1 MTVRAEEVAEERDA
15 HLLECPVVEVVA
27 AAVSTRLHV
36 RDQTGRRARQRME
49 GFVQLA
55 RLVEP
60 PEKVV
65 VAEPARRPPRPAAGE
80 EDVAT
85 GFLQLFRDLATR
97 LATADHQYGAG
108 RKLRWVAVVLDVDL
122 QEVGGKRGRSGR
134 SMRALIRAG
143 AQDQ

>member
-1 MTVRAEEVAEERDA
+1 M
-15 HLLECPVVEVVA
+15 H
-27 AAVSTRLHV
+27 
-36 RDQTGRRARQRME
+36 

-85 GFLQLFRDLATR
+85 GFVQLLRDLASR

-108 RKLRWVAVVLDVDL
+108 RQLRRVAVVLDVDL

-134 SMRALIRAG
+134 SMRVLIRPG
-143 AQDQ
+143 AQNHRL